1 MNNLTSNVDSEA
13 RCEGEVLSDVTEYG
27 RDAWWWDPV
36 LEADDAP
43 SPDRETAPD
52 VESRSIG

>member
-1 MNNLTSNVDSEA
+1 MTKLTNEA
-13 RCEGEVLSDVTEYG
+13 RCEGEVLSNVAESG

-43 SPDRETAPD
+43 APAMD
-52 VESRSIG
+52 SAPELESVSIG